1 MAGQENHHPCFALP
15 CSDGHI
21 APQALF
27 HTLITIVLAAIGI
40 LPNMF
45 VTQCMHLQNN
55 RVDSCS
61 SEVVS
66 AISVLQQCEA
76 TWVMESRCGGWDL
89 ALTT

>member
-1 MAGQENHHPCFALP
+1 
-15 CSDGHI
+15 
-21 APQALF
+21 
-27 HTLITIVLAAIGI
+27 
-40 LPNMF
+40 
-45 VTQCMHLQNN
+45 MHLQNN

-66 AISVLQQCEA
+66 AISVQQQWEA